1 MDAVLAQ
8 QYSLIA
14 CLGFCADVSASTAAG
29 DRDSSR
35 SSATAELMESV
46 RQHVTATSLRSS
58 GGSSGAL
65 STPTAGSAAAA
76 ASGPQQSSSEHIQYL
91 EELGSGA
98 VSGCGRCREQVLNL
112 NAVKACTMY
121 GYRRCREQELN
132 LNAVEAWTTREGV
145 GGAGNSR

>member
-14 CLGFCADVSASTAAG
+14 CLGFCADVSASATAG

-35 SSATAELMESV
+35 SSATVELMESV

-65 STPTAGSAAAA
+65 STPAAATA
-76 ASGPQQSSSEHIQYL
+76 AVTAAAGESSSGPQQQSSDDQIQYL

-98 VSGCGRCREQVLNL
+98 VSG
-112 NAVKACTMY
+112 
-121 GYRRCREQELN
+121 
-132 LNAVEAWTTREGV
+132 GV
-145 GGAGNSR
+145 GGAAWNRC

>member
-65 STPTAGSAAAA
+65 STPAGSTAAAA
-76 ASGPQQSSSEHIQYL
+76 AGESSSGPHQSSSEHIQYL

-98 VSGCGRCREQVLNL
+98 VSG
-112 NAVKACTMY
+112 
-121 GYRRCREQELN
+121 YRRCREQELN
-132 LNAVEAWTTREGV
+132 LNAVEAWTMYV
-145 GGAGNSR
+145 SMSRPALTVFSHVSTSHQSPAAAIS